1 MLCYAFT
8 QLKIDFD
15 PPGKTNKQQTEKNT
29 QILLKK
35 KKYHVF
41 QVILEYYRI
50 YFNALE

>member
-35 KKYHVF
+35 KKIPCIPSYSR
-41 QVILEYYRI
+41 ILQNI
-50 YFNALE
+50 F